1 MGAAEP
7 TAPRRTFAQRVLGD
21 NPTAW
26 AFVMPAVVIIIGLA
40 VVPIGWSLILSFNS
54 ADLIAPA
61 EWVGLSNYD
70 ALFEDEAL
78 RGAIENTI
86 VYTALFVPIS
96 IGLGLFFAIAL
107 NRKLRFIGVYRTA
120 FLAPFIASVA
130 AQGVLFSF
138 IFDERF
144 GVANAVLDGLG
155 LPRQGFLGDPDQALF
170 VIALIGIW
178 AGIGFPLVIYLAALQ
193 DVPRELADAASVDG
207 ARRLGVLRH
216 VIWPQLV
223 PVTIFLVVWQTL
235 LSLQLFDL
243 VYATTRGG
251 PLDSTVVIVYY
262 IYNQAFEL
270 FHAGYAAAIAYIVAL
285 FLFILI
291 GSQLL
296 YNRLRARRA

>member
-1 MGAAEP
+1 MAGSEP
-7 TAPRRTFAQRVLGD
+7 TPPRRTLGQRLLGD

-26 AFVMPAVVIIIGLA
+26 GFVLPAVLIIIGLA
-40 VVPIGWSLILSFNS
+40 VVPIVWSLILSFNS

-70 ALFEDEAL
+70 ALLSDPAL
-78 RGAIENTI
+78 RDAIENTI
-86 VYTALFVPIS
+86 VYSALFVPVS

-107 NRKLRFIGVYRTA
+107 NRRIRFIGVYRTA

-144 GVANAVLDGLG
+144 GVANAVLDSVG
-155 LPRQGFLGDPDQALF
+155 LPRQGFLGDPDQAIF

-193 DVPRELADAASVDG
+193 DVPHELVDAASVDG
-207 ARRLGVLRH
+207 ARRFGVLRH
-216 VIWPQLV
+216 VIWPQLL
-223 PVTIFLVVWQTL
+223 PVTIFLLVWQTL
-235 LSLQLFDL
+235 LALQLFDL

-251 PLDSTVVIVYY
+251 PLESTVVIVYY

-270 FHAGYAAAIAYIVAL
+270 FHAGYAAAIAYTVAV
-285 FLFILI
+285 FLLLLVAAQLI
-291 GSQLL
+291 
-296 YNRLRARRA
+296 YNRLRTRHS